1 MKTVESCSEKS
12 LWFNCGKK
20 IVTQVINL
28 VDHLSNGLDK
38 RYMPPEQVAL
48 NEFFEYASAFE

>member
-1 MKTVESCSEKS
+1 MKTVESCSEKIF
-12 LWFNCGKK
+12 WFNCEKK
-20 IVTQVINL
+20 VINL

-38 RYMPPEQVAL
+38 RYMPPEQVAS